1 MFRCV
6 VVSSIIVSM
15 KSYNKNFHR
24 LLNEI
29 ADLLSILAENPFK
42 IIAYRRAARNIIESI
57 QPITKKNANVQ
68 KFKEIPGVGNE
79 IANKMMEYIKT
90 NKIKHLSDLQKQIP
104 KTVRDLLKI
113 PGLGPGRVRKL
124 YLNLGIKNKKEL
136 MECASRGDIAD
147 LPGFGD
153 RLVEQIIIAIEKGQQ
168 KKKRHKR
175 KDVEPIAKKLTG
187 ILKKI
192 KGVKNVEVTGSYRRK
207 LSTVGDIDILVSGK
221 PVAKEA
227 EKKIHKVFSDYITL
241 ASGETKIALVIF
253 PDNLQVD
260 IRFVPNE
267 SWGAALL
274 YFTGSKDYNVMMR
287 KTAIEQSCLLNEYGL
302 FKDGEYIAGKTE
314 KEVYKKLG
322 LEYKEPKNR
331 K

>member
-1 MFRCV
+1 
-6 VVSSIIVSM
+6 M
-15 KSYNKNFHR
+15 KSYNKDFYR
-24 LLNEI
+24 LFNEI
-29 ADLLSILAENPFK
+29 ADLLAILAENPFK

-57 QPITKKNANVQ
+57 EPITKKNASLE
-68 KFKEIPGVGNE
+68 KLKKIPGVGNE

-90 NKIKHLSDLQKQIP
+90 KKIKHLKDLQKQVP
-104 KTVRDLLKI
+104 KTVRDLLQI

-124 YLNLGIKNKKEL
+124 YLNLGIRTKKEL
-136 MECASRGDIAD
+136 TRYALNGDISD

-175 KDVEPIAKKLTG
+175 KDIEPIAKKLTG

-192 KGVKNVEVTGSYRRK
+192 KGVKNVEVAGSYRRE
-207 LSTVGDIDILVSGK
+207 LGTVGDIDILVSGK

-227 EKKIHKVFSDYITL
+227 EKKTHKAFPDNTSL
-241 ASGETKIALVIF
+241 ASGETKIAFVIF

-260 IRFVPNE
+260 IRFVPEE

-287 KTAIEQSCLLNEYGL
+287 KVAIEQGCLLNEYGL
-302 FKDGEYIAGKTE
+302 FKNGEYITGKTE
-314 KEVYKKLG
+314 KEVFEKLG
-322 LEYKEPKNR
+322 LKYKEPRNR